1 MQPTEHRSAVGQLAD
16 DLRWLEDH
24 CRRQP
29 ELAAHAGTLRLASAL
44 TRNVIGPFLEGQP
57 TRPLHVAVVG
67 GAGAGKS
74 TVVNFLAGD
83 KVAEANPQA
92 GFTRHPTAFLPPGP
106 AFQWPSYIGFMGQMH
121 RLTQDKPASADED
134 VYQVKRIAPPPA
146 AGGKDG
152 YTHPLG
158 EFVIWDCPDMTT
170 WASEGYVAR
179 LMEVA
184 ALADVIVYVASDERY
199 NDAVPTE
206 FLHLLVKAGKAVVV
220 ALTKMRAQDADAFIE
235 HFRQEIL
242 GRLPK
247 LPNGELPAVPV
258 VAIPHM
264 SMAERTDPAGAGARY
279 RVQLLNQILVQCESD
294 DATRARTVTNAAK
307 YLSTAGDG
315 LLDVARRDFTE
326 LESWKATVGAG
337 KTAFEERY
345 RREYLSGEQFRRFDR
360 FRERLTDLLELPSGG
375 RVIGGIFWALRT
387 PYRWTRDYI
396 FGLLARPDVLNLSEQ
411 TVLTG
416 ALTGWLDMLQAES
429 LRKSGS
435 HTLWKQIAVRF
446 DSELGPQ
453 ARDRFA
459 TDFRAFELKESED
472 LEETGKALVDGLEK
486 NPALLYTLRGGKLAL
501 DLTIIGSVVYFT
513 WPPGWLLLLIPF
525 GVSASHQF
533 AELATRA
540 VAEGARHRVRSHR
553 EQLVTT
559 SLSSPLAAWL
569 AEWPTTGGTSF
580 EKLQQVLRRVP
591 ESIRQMED
599 RVSAKVAALTASK
612 PAPPPV
618 PNSDNPGNTSP
629 NRQPTEPPT
638 A

>member
-121 RLTQDKPASADED
+121 RLTEDKPASADED
-134 VYQVKRIAPPPA
+134 VYQVKRIAPPTA
-146 AGGKDG
+146 TTAGTNEK
-152 YTHPLG
+152 YSHPLA

-220 ALTKMRAQDADAFIE
+220 ALTKMRAQDADSFIE

-315 LLDVARRDFTE
+315 LLDVARRDFSE
-326 LESWKATVGAG
+326 LEAWKSTVTAG
-337 KTAFEERY
+337 KSAFDERY

-360 FRERLTDLLELPSGG
+360 FRERLTDLLELPGAG
-375 RVIGGIFWALRT
+375 RVVGGIFWALRS
-387 PYRWTRDYI
+387 PYRWTRDYV
-396 FGLLARPDVLNLSEQ
+396 FGLVARPDVLNLSEQ

-416 ALTGWLDMLQAES
+416 ALTSWLDALQAES
-429 LRKSGS
+429 LRKAGAHS
-435 HTLWKQIAVRF
+435 LWKQIAVRF
-446 DSELGPQ
+446 DSELSPQ

-472 LEETGKALVDGLEK
+472 LEEAGKALVDGLEK
-486 NPALLYTLRGGKLAL
+486 NPALLYTLRGGKFAL
-501 DLTIIGSVVYFT
+501 DLVIIGSVVYFT

-559 SLSSPLAAWL
+559 SLSAPLAEWL

-591 ESIRQMED
+591 ESIRTMEQ
-599 RVSAKVAALTASK
+599 RVAAKVAALTAPK
-612 PAPPPV
+612 PHENKVPAPLAHQ
-618 PNSDNPGNTSP
+618 N
-629 NRQPTEPPT
+629 TEPPT

>member
-121 RLTQDKPASADED
+121 RLTEDKPASADED
-134 VYQVKRIAPPPA
+134 VYQVKRIAPPTA
-146 AGGKDG
+146 TTAGTNEK
-152 YTHPLG
+152 YSHPLA

-220 ALTKMRAQDADAFIE
+220 ALTKMRAQDADSFIE

-247 LPNGELPAVPV
+247 LPNGEVPAVPV

-315 LLDVARRDFTE
+315 LLDVARRDFSE
-326 LESWKATVGAG
+326 LEAWKSTVTAG
-337 KTAFEERY
+337 KSAFDERY

-360 FRERLTDLLELPSGG
+360 FRERLTDLLELPGAG
-375 RVIGGIFWALRT
+375 RVVGGIFWALRS
-387 PYRWTRDYI
+387 PYRWTRDYV
-396 FGLLARPDVLNLSEQ
+396 FGLVARPDVLNLSEQ

-416 ALTGWLDMLQAES
+416 ALTSWLDALQAES
-429 LRKSGS
+429 LRKAGAHS
-435 HTLWKQIAVRF
+435 LWKQIAVRF
-446 DSELGPQ
+446 DSELSPQ

-472 LEETGKALVDGLEK
+472 LEEAGKALVDGLEK
-486 NPALLYTLRGGKLAL
+486 NPALLYTLRGGKFAL
-501 DLTIIGSVVYFT
+501 DLVIIGSVVYFT

-559 SLSSPLAAWL
+559 SLSAPLAEWL

-591 ESIRQMED
+591 ESIRTMEQ
-599 RVSAKVAALTASK
+599 RVAAKVAAITAPK
-612 PAPPPV
+612 PHENKAPAPLAHQ
-618 PNSDNPGNTSP
+618 N
-629 NRQPTEPPT
+629 TEPPT

>member
-29 ELAAHAGTLRLASAL
+29 DLAAHAGTLRLASAL
-44 TRNVIGPFLEGQP
+44 ARNVIGPFLEGQP
-57 TRPLHVAVVG
+57 PRPLHVAVVG

-121 RLTQDKPASADED
+121 RLTSDKPANVDED
-134 VYQVKRIAPPPA
+134 VYQVKRIAPPGNASA
-146 AGGKDG
+146 A
-152 YTHPLG
+152 HPLS

-220 ALTKMRAQDADAFIE
+220 AITKMRPQDAEAFVE

-247 LPNGELPAVPV
+247 LPNGETPAVPV

-264 SMAERTDPAGAGARY
+264 SVAERGDPTGAGAKY

-294 DATRARTVTNAAK
+294 ELTRARTVTNAAK

-315 LLDVARRDFTE
+315 LLDVARKDLAE
-326 LESWKATVGAG
+326 LDAWKAAVQSG
-337 KTAFEERY
+337 KAAFEERY

-360 FRERLTDLLELPSGG
+360 YRERLTDLLELPGAG
-375 RVIGGIFWALRT
+375 RVVGGLIWALRS
-387 PYRWTRDYI
+387 PYRWTRDYV
-396 FGLLARPDVLNLSEQ
+396 FGLVARPDVLNLPEQ

-416 ALTGWLDMLQAES
+416 ALTGWLDTLQAES
-429 LRKSGS
+429 LRKAGT
-435 HTLWKQIAVRF
+435 HPFWKQIAVRF

-453 ARDRFA
+453 ARDRFT
-459 TDFRAFELKESED
+459 TDLRTFELKESED
-472 LEETGKALVDGLEK
+472 LEQAGKALVDGLEQ
-486 NPALLYTLRGGKLAL
+486 NAPLLYTLRGGKLAT
-501 DLTIIGSVVYFT
+501 DLALIGGVVYFT

-525 GVSASHQF
+525 GVSASHQA
-533 AELATRA
+533 AEIGTRA
-540 VAEGARHRVRSHR
+540 VAEGARQRVRSHR
-553 EQLVTT
+553 ESLVTGA
-559 SLSSPLAAWL
+559 LSAPLANWL
-569 AEWPTTGGTSF
+569 TEWPTTGGTSF

-591 ESIRQMED
+591 DAIRAMEV
-599 RVSAKVAALTASK
+599 RVAAKVKELEKPKEGPSA
-612 PAPPPV
+612 PAPTTT
-618 PNSDNPGNTSP
+618 ND
-629 NRQPTEPPT
+629 T
-638 A
+638 AV

>member
-29 ELAAHAGTLRLASAL
+29 DLAAQAGTLRLASAL

-57 TRPLHVAVVG
+57 ACPLHICVVG

-106 AFQWPSYIGFMGQMH
+106 GFQWPSYIGFMGPLH
-121 RLTQDKPASADED
+121 RLTSDKPADTDED
-134 VYQVKRIAPPPA
+134 VYAVKRIPVPSGANEKFA
-146 AGGKDG
+146 
-152 YTHPLG
+152 HPLS

-184 ALADVIVYVASDERY
+184 ALSDVIVYVASDERY

-220 ALTKMRAQDADAFIE
+220 ALTKMRAQDADAFIA
-235 HFRQEIL
+235 HFKQEIL

-247 LPNGELPAVPV
+247 LPTGETPAVPV

-264 SMAERTDPAGAGARY
+264 SIAERTDPTGAGAKY

-294 DATRARTVTNAAK
+294 DLTRARTVTNAAK

-315 LLDVARRDFTE
+315 LLDVARRDLAE
-326 LESWKATVGAG
+326 LDSWKQAVNAGRAT
-337 KTAFEERY
+337 FEDRY

-360 FRERLTDLLELPSGG
+360 FRERLTDLLELPGTG
-375 RVIGGIFWALRT
+375 RVLGGIFWALRS
-387 PYRWTRDYI
+387 PYRWTRDYV
-396 FGLLARPDVLNLSEQ
+396 FGLVARPDVLNLSEQ

-416 ALTGWLDMLQAES
+416 ALTGWLDTLQAEA
-429 LRKSGS
+429 LRKAGTQQS
-435 HTLWKQIAVRF
+435 LWRQIAVRF

-459 TDFRAFELKESED
+459 TDFRTFELKESED
-472 LEETGKALVDGLEK
+472 LEQAGKALVDGLEK
-486 NPALLYTLRGGKLAL
+486 NPALLYTLRGGKFAL
-501 DLTIIGSVVYFT
+501 DLTTIGSVVYFT
-513 WPPGWLLLLIPF
+513 WPPGWFLLLIPL
-525 GVSASHQF
+525 GVSAAHQF

-553 EQLVTT
+553 ESLVTG
-559 SLSSPLAAWL
+559 SLSVPLTTWL

-591 ESIRQMED
+591 DAIRTMEE
-599 RVSAKVAALTASK
+599 RVKAKVNEITKPKDESPALS
-612 PAPPPV
+612 APT
-618 PNSDNPGNTSP
+618 PGA
-629 NRQPTEPPT
+629 PTT
-638 A
+638 

>member
-146 AGGKDG
+146 SGGKDG

-220 ALTKMRAQDADAFIE
+220 ALTKMRAQDSDAFIE

-264 SMAERTDPAGAGARY
+264 RMAERTDPAGAGARY

-387 PYRWTRDYI
+387 PYRWTRDYV

-525 GVSASHQF
+525 SVSASHQF

-612 PAPPPV
+612 PAPLPV

-629 NRQPTEPPT
+629 TRQPTEPPT